1 MDLIKISYEISDEAR
16 EEQFIKHKEYIPVN
30 ESWRSFGIDVRET
43 TEEEREFIC
52 DVCDD
57 NGDGV
62 FVFNSTL
69 LNSVCDNLEEFQNAV
84 RTSM

>member
-1 MDLIKISYEISDEAR
+1 MDLIKVSYEISDEAR
-16 EEQFIKHKEYIPVN
+16 EEQFIKHKEYIPAN
-30 ESWRSFGIDVRET
+30 QSWREFVIDVRET